1 VLYQAEPR
9 PDYSPLLKV
18 YRQQTGFDLRI
29 LSPAQ
34 EFRRR
39 QQFRVINR
47 RCDAILS
54 EKRVPD
60 ASRLASKN

>member
-1 VLYQAEPR
+1 
-9 PDYSPLLKV
+9 
-18 YRQQTGFDLRI
+18 
-29 LSPAQ
+29 
-34 EFRRR
+34 
-39 QQFRVINR
+39 VINR